1 MPAQMKIMIR
11 DAYDPLSVM
20 LSGTGAINIIDLA
33 NEHSIAFIAT
43 DDVGQVF
50 ENETYTISGR
60 LNESEIRGCNQ
71 MFS

>member
-1 MPAQMKIMIR
+1 MKTFVR
-11 DAYDPLSVM
+11 DINNPLAVNNY
-20 LSGTGAINIIDLA
+20 GKGAINIIDLA
-33 NEHSIAFIAT
+33 NEHSIAFIAS

-60 LNESEIRGCNQ
+60 LNESDIRGCNQ